1 MKRVLK
7 KIFINKFSE
16 ILLIIFV
23 AGFSLDL
30 LAFPLMSASSSI
42 KNIAGGAILIF
53 FIMFIVMYANEMLSE
68 GKKESEDSEDLGE
81 TELDYIPKDESVK
94 KKKNPKQFTDIKS
107 DGPFIKTRKKSKK
120 L

>member
-42 KNIAGGAILIF
+42 KNIAGGAILVF
-53 FIMFIVMYANEMLSE
+53 FVMFIVMYASEMLSD
-68 GKKESEDSEDLGE
+68 GKKESDDSEDLGE
-81 TELDYIPKDESVK
+81 TELDYIPKDQATK
-94 KKKNPKQFTDIKS
+94 KKKNTKQFPEIKS
-107 DGPFIKTRKKSKK
+107 DEPFVKTRNKAKK
-120 L
+120 